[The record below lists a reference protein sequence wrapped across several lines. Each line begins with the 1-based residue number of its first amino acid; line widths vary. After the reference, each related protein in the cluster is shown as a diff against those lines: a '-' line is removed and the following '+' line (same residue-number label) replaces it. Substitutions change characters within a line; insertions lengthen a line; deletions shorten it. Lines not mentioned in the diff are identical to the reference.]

1 MPCLNWQKFK
11 QILSNIL
18 RINFSYLKNIH
29 IFHSHYHPKIIGHI
43 QKIKQKRKCVS
54 THEITQLIIT
64 KMKMKMKDTIDTTKI
79 DLDLDMDTNIANIKS
94 FFVSWCLYVL
104 SNNYAKFEAQFMKK
118 LSNTKTELKK
128 SLAYKKGVVDWLN

>member
-1 MPCLNWQKFK
+1 M
-11 QILSNIL
+11 LSNTL
-18 RINFSYLKNIH
+18 RMNFCYLKIIH
-29 IFHSHYHPKIIGHI
+29 IFHQRYHPKIIGHI

-94 FFVSWCLYVL
+94 FYVS
-104 SNNYAKFEAQFMKK
+104 
-118 LSNTKTELKK
+118 
-128 SLAYKKGVVDWLN
+128 